1 MNNGSVIGFI
11 FWVAFIPVFLALLL
25 LGKRKEDESIFWYG
39 FKRAIVALVVGVS
52 WLAGV
57 SYYLLSNGI

>member
-1 MNNGSVIGFI
+1 MNSGSVIGFI

-25 LGKRKEDESIFWYG
+25 LGKRKENESIFWYG